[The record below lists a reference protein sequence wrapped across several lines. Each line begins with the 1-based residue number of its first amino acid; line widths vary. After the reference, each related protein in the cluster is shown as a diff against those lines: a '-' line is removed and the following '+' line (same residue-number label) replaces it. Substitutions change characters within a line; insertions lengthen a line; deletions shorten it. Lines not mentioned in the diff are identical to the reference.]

1 MIIQCRQCRTKFRFD
16 DLNMEGDGLWMRCSR
31 CHHVFYQ
38 ENPLILQPSA
48 TAPPV
53 LPVFTKE
60 IEREKTPLFTK
71 EVKPEKT
78 SAFIKEVEPEKASVF
93 TKEVEPEKTAFF
105 TKEVE
110 PEKISS
116 RLVFEPADV
125 PAAEEIPDEDA
136 TEVIHDHD
144 EASPEPPEREEV
156 TTEPETTD
164 QADME
169 LADITFSKG
178 PEELDDTGETMDI
191 PEEQPL
197 PPIRKKS
204 RRWKAM
210 LWTVLVVVVI
220 PAIISFVIFPKL
232 GERYMKLGE
241 HGTKQILNLFGGSKP
256 SDGEYVAGFVKVQ
269 DFRQR
274 FVRNDTLGR
283 SIRIVEGTVLNQSDF
298 SIARIMVKVELLDA
312 DSDVLNER
320 VSYAG
325 NVLTDQEL
333 STLSEEEIMKRLSMP
348 EGRNNLNERVIPN
361 GQIPFMIVFT
371 KDPPGTFKTSVIVS
385 GAERLL

>member
-38 ENPLILQPSA
+38 ENPLMSQPSA

-60 IEREKTPLFTK
+60 VEREKTPT
-71 EVKPEKT
+71 
-78 SAFIKEVEPEKASVF
+78 FIKEVEPEATSAF
-93 TKEVEPEKTAFF
+93 TKEVEPEKTA
-105 TKEVE
+105 
-110 PEKISS
+110 S
-116 RLVFEPADV
+116 RLVFEPAATPDAFQAAP
-125 PAAEEIPDEDA
+125 PAAEKRPDEDA
-136 TEVIHDHD
+136 TEIIHDHD

-220 PAIISFVIFPKL
+220 PAVISFVIFPKL

-241 HGTKQILNLFGGSKP
+241 HGAKQILNLFGGSKP
-256 SDGEYVAGFVKVQ
+256 SDGQFVAGFVKVQ

-274 FVRNDTLGR
+274 FVHNDTLGR

-298 SIARIMVKVELLDA
+298 SIARIMVKVELLDS

>member
-1 MIIQCRQCRTKFRFD
+1 
-16 DLNMEGDGLWMRCSR
+16 MEGDGLWMRCSR
-31 CHHVFYQ
+31 CHHVFFQ
-38 ENPLILQPSA
+38 ENPLMSQPSA
-48 TAPPV
+48 IAPPV

-60 IEREKTPLFTK
+60 VEREKTST
-71 EVKPEKT
+71 
-78 SAFIKEVEPEKASVF
+78 FIKEVEPEKPSVF
-93 TKEVEPEKTAFF
+93 TKEIEPEKTESRLAF
-105 TKEVE
+105 E
-110 PEKISS
+110 PAVPPTPPPAAEKIS
-116 RLVFEPADV
+116 EEDTADV
-125 PAAEEIPDEDA
+125 SYDY
-136 TEVIHDHD
+136 D
-144 EASPEPPEREEV
+144 EAIPAPPEREEV
-156 TTEPETTD
+156 ITETETTD
-164 QADME
+164 QPDME
-169 LADITFSKG
+169 LADITFSRG
-178 PEELDDTGETMDI
+178 TEEPDDTGEAMDI
-191 PEEQPL
+191 PDEQPL
-197 PPIRKKS
+197 PPVRKKS
-204 RRWKAM
+204 SRWKAV
-210 LWTVLVVVVI
+210 LWTVLVVFVI
-220 PAIISFVIFPKL
+220 PAVISFVIFPKL

-256 SDGEYVAGFVKVQ
+256 SNGEYVAGFVKVQ

-298 SIARIMVKVELLDA
+298 SIARIMVKVELLDS

-361 GQIPFMIVFT
+361 GQIPFMIVFS

>member
-31 CHHVFYQ
+31 CHHVFFQ
-38 ENPLILQPSA
+38 ENPLMSQPAA
-48 TAPPV
+48 TVPPV

-60 IEREKTPLFTK
+60 VEREKTP
-71 EVKPEKT
+71 
-78 SAFIKEVEPEKASVF
+78 IF
-93 TKEVEPEKTAFF
+93 TKEVEPEKTSIL

-110 PEKISS
+110 PEKTSS

-125 PAAEEIPDEDA
+125 PADEKIPDEDA

-144 EASPEPPEREEV
+144 EASAETPEREEV

-164 QADME
+164 QADIE
-169 LADITFSKG
+169 LADITFSRG
-178 PEELDDTGETMDI
+178 TEELDDTGEIMDT

-204 RRWKAM
+204 RRWKAV
-210 LWTVLVVVVI
+210 LWTILVVFVI

-232 GERYMKLGE
+232 GERYIKLGE
-241 HGTKQILNLFGGSKP
+241 HGAKQILNLFGGSKP
-256 SDGEYVAGFVKVQ
+256 SDGQYVAGFVKVQ

-274 FVRNDTLGR
+274 FLHNDTLGR
-283 SIRIVEGTVLNQSDF
+283 RIRIVEGTVLNQSDF
-298 SIARIMVKVELLDA
+298 SIARIMVKVELLDS

-333 STLSEEEIMKRLSMP
+333 STLSEEEMMKRLSMP
-348 EGRNNLNERVIPN
+348 EGRNNLNEKVIPD
-361 GQIPFMIVFT
+361 GQIPFMVVFT

>member
-1 MIIQCRQCRTKFRFD
+1 M
-16 DLNMEGDGLWMRCSR
+16 S
-31 CHHVFYQ
+31 
-38 ENPLILQPSA
+38 QPSA

-53 LPVFTKE
+53 WPVFTKDV
-60 IEREKTPLFTK
+60 EREKTPT
-71 EVKPEKT
+71 
-78 SAFIKEVEPEKASVF
+78 FIKEVEPEKASVF

-110 PEKISS
+110 PEKTSS

-125 PAAEEIPDEDA
+125 PAAEKIPDEDA
-136 TEVIHDHD
+136 TEVIRDHD
-144 EASPEPPEREEV
+144 EVSPELPPEGEEV

-164 QADME
+164 HADME

-197 PPIRKKS
+197 PPIHKKS
-204 RRWKAM
+204 RRWKAV
-210 LWTVLVVVVI
+210 LWTVLVVFVI
-220 PAIISFVIFPKL
+220 PAVISFVIFPKL

-241 HGTKQILNLFGGSKP
+241 HGVKQILNLFGGSKP
-256 SDGEYVAGFVKVQ
+256 SNGEYVAGFVKVQ

-298 SIARIMVKVELLDA
+298 SIARIMVKVELLDS

-333 STLSEEEIMKRLSMP
+333 STLSEDEIMKRLSMP

>member
-1 MIIQCRQCRTKFRFD
+1 MIIQCRQCRTKFRFE

-31 CHHVFYQ
+31 CHHVFFQ
-38 ENPLILQPSA
+38 ENPLISHPSA

-60 IEREKTPLFTK
+60 
-71 EVKPEKT
+71 
-78 SAFIKEVEPEKASVF
+78 VEPEKASVF
-93 TKEVEPEKTAFF
+93 TKKVEPEKTA
-105 TKEVE
+105 
-110 PEKISS
+110 P
-116 RLVFEPADV
+116 RLAFEPAATPDAFQAAPRYAP
-125 PAAEEIPDEDA
+125 PAAEKRPDEDTA
-136 TEVIHDHD
+136 GVIHDHD
-144 EASPEPPEREEV
+144 EVFPEPPEREEV

-164 QADME
+164 RADME
-169 LADITFSKG
+169 LADITFSKS
-178 PEELDDTGETMDI
+178 PDELDDTGESMDI
-191 PEEQPL
+191 PDEQPL

-220 PAIISFVIFPKL
+220 PAVISFVIFPKL

-241 HGTKQILNLFGGSKP
+241 LGAKQILNLFGGSKP
-256 SDGEYVAGFVKVQ
+256 SDGQFVAGFVKVQ

-298 SIARIMVKVELLDA
+298 SIARIMVKVELLDS
-312 DSDVLNER
+312 DSDVLSER

-333 STLSEEEIMKRLSMP
+333 STLSEEEIIKRLSMP